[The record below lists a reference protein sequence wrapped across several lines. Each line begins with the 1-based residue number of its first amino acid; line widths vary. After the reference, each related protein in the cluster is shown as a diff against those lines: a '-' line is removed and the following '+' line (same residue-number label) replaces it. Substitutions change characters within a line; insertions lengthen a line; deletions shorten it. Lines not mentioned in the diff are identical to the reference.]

1 MRHVNARLCMLFF
14 FFFFFCFFPLYP
26 SALHGGKTGLIC
38 VVFFFTTASHEMN
51 KSNARGQSLFSLVPF
66 KPHRFNPADFVFGV
80 NGTKA
85 ACT

>member
-1 MRHVNARLCMLFF
+1 
-14 FFFFFCFFPLYP
+14 
-26 SALHGGKTGLIC
+26 
-38 VVFFFTTASHEMN
+38 MN

-66 KPHRFNPADFVFGV
+66 EPHRFNPADFVFGV